1 MAVFLI
7 VAGDGD
13 SGGFVVVAVDDDY
26 AVDIVVYD
34 AVVDNDVTFAAAAA
48 AAVAVA
54 AVRHAWLGS

>member
-34 AVVDNDVTFAAAAA
+34 AVVDNAA

-54 AVRHAWLGS
+54 AVRHDWLGS